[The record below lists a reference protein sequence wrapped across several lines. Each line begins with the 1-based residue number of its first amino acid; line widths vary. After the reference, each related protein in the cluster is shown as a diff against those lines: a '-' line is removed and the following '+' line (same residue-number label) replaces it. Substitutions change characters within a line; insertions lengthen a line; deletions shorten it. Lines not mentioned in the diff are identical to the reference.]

1 MRIKRRYD
9 KKTANYY
16 QWFDKLTMLSLSKQR
31 DLHVVLIETA
41 SGGQRGSMVRYAD
54 LVAHVLCKFNYP
66 VQICIRRVC
75 LAPPT
80 SLLNW
85 LPFQLR
91 IKFHH
96 IWVAWS
102 AMTSLAGQQADIFH
116 IIDGSQAYVA
126 RWLPDVP
133 VVATAHDFIPL
144 LQTKG
149 RFTLASPGMMARW
162 IIRKSINEL
171 KKLDRVIADS
181 QSTKNDFVNSAGGD
195 IGKIMVVYPAIPTC
209 MSKETVPNAGIQWTD
224 RRHSESVYILHVG
237 NDSFYKNRTGVL
249 RVFARIREKLDV
261 DLKMAG
267 PPPGPELTGL
277 IRELGLA
284 NHVHFVVNPED
295 DQLVKLYLRA
305 ALLLFPSLYEGFGW
319 PPLEAMACGCPVVC
333 STAGSLPEV
342 VGDAAL
348 KCNVEDYEQMAKNC
362 IAVLDDVGL
371 ASGLVQKGY
380 EQVKKFGLERMGREL
395 LSVYMKAINKLTI

>member
-1 MRIKRRYD
+1 MIKRQPIIT
-9 KKTANYY
+9 K
-16 QWFDKLTMLSLSKQR
+16 R

-41 SGGQRGSMVRYAD
+41 SRGQRGSMVRYAD
-54 LVAHVLCKFNYP
+54 LVAHVLCKFNHP

-75 LAPPT
+75 LAPPM
-80 SLLNW
+80 SLLNR
-85 LPFQLR
+85 LPAPFRARL
-91 IKFHH
+91 HH
-96 IWVAWS
+96 VWVAW
-102 AMTSLAGQQADIFH
+102 TVITRLARQQADIFH
-116 IIDGSQAYVA
+116 IIDGSHAYIA

-162 IIRKSINEL
+162 IIRRSINEL
-171 KKLDRVIADS
+171 KKLDWIIADS
-181 QSTKNDFVNSAGGD
+181 QNTKNDFINFAGGD
-195 IGKIMVVYPAIPTC
+195 CRKIMVVNLAIPTC
-209 MSKETVPNAGIQWTD
+209 MSKETVSNAGIQWTD

-237 NDSFYKNRTGVL
+237 NDSFYKNRAGVL
-249 RVFARIREKLDV
+249 RVFARIREKLG
-261 DLKMAG
+261 LELRMAG
-267 PPPGPELTGL
+267 PPPGLELTSLARGL
-277 IRELGLA
+277 GVTK
-284 NHVHFVVNPED
+284 HVHFVED
-295 DQLVKLYLRA
+295 PDGDQLLELYRKA

-362 IAVLDDVGL
+362 IAVLEDAGL
-371 ASGLVQKGY
+371 AGELVQKGY
-380 EQVKKFGLERMGREL
+380 EQIKKFSLERMGREL
-395 LSVYMKAINKLTI
+395 LSVYMKAIRFQTSTFQLS

>member
-1 MRIKRRYD
+1 MIKRQPIIT
-9 KKTANYY
+9 K
-16 QWFDKLTMLSLSKQR
+16 R
-31 DLHVVLIETA
+31 DLHIVLIETA
-41 SGGQRGSMVRYAD
+41 SRGQRGSMVRYAD
-54 LVAHVLCKFNYP
+54 LVAHVLCKFNHP

-75 LAPPT
+75 LAPPM
-80 SLLNW
+80 SLLNR
-85 LPFQLR
+85 LPAPFRARL
-91 IKFHH
+91 HH
-96 IWVAWS
+96 VWVAW
-102 AMTSLAGQQADIFH
+102 TVITRLARQQADIFH
-116 IIDGSQAYVA
+116 IIDGSHAYIA

-162 IIRKSINEL
+162 IIRRSINEL
-171 KKLDRVIADS
+171 KKLDWIIADS
-181 QSTKNDFVNSAGGD
+181 QNTKNDFINFAGGD
-195 IGKIMVVYPAIPTC
+195 CRKIMVVNLAIPTC

-237 NDSFYKNRTGVL
+237 NDSFYKNRAGVL
-249 RVFARIREKLDV
+249 RVFARIREKLG
-261 DLKMAG
+261 LELRMAG

-277 IRELGLA
+277 IRELSLT

-348 KCNVEDYEQMAKNC
+348 KCNVEDYEQLAKNC
-362 IAVLDDVGL
+362 IAVLEDAGL
-371 ASGLVQKGY
+371 AGELVQKGY
-380 EQVKKFGLERMGREL
+380 EQIKKFSLERMGREL
-395 LSVYMKAINKLTI
+395 LSVYMKVIRFQTSTFQLS